1 MKHEL
6 NKHYKND
13 KIKTDVITFT
23 QEHNLDFIKGNV
35 MKYIYRYKLKGTPV
49 EDLIKV
55 IDYTTRALSKQEYTT
70 IDITK
75 IVEIIQHNLSKQ
87 DAG

>member
-6 NKHYKND
+6 NQHYKND

-23 QEHNLDFIKGNV
+23 QEHNLDFIQGNV

-70 IDITK
+70 IDIAK

>member
-6 NKHYKND
+6 NKHYKAG

-23 QEHNLDFIKGNV
+23 QEHNLDFIQGNV
-35 MKYIYRYKLKGTPV
+35 MKYIYRYKLKGSPV

-70 IDITK
+70 IDIAK
-75 IVEIIQHNLSKQ
+75 IVEIIQHNLSKK

>member
-1 MKHEL
+1 
-6 NKHYKND
+6 
-13 KIKTDVITFT
+13 
-23 QEHNLDFIKGNV
+23 